1 MGEIMV
7 EKVMPHN
14 LDAERSVLGSMFL
27 SKYALQ
33 KAAEILSS
41 DLFYLD
47 AHGKIF
53 TVFKDL
59 LEKSVPIDLT
69 IVTEELQNRNWL
81 KQIGDV
87 DYLAEV
93 INSVPTA
100 ANVDEYIKIVN
111 EKAILRRL
119 IEEAT
124 NIVAEGYTS
133 SEELGTVLDNAEK
146 KILNVVK
153 TRKGTEF
160 KKIQDVLL
168 KAQADLDKLS
178 QTRGEITGLAT
189 GYYDLDKIT
198 SGLHA
203 NELIIIAA
211 RPAMGKTAFALNL
224 AINIAQSSKKGVAI
238 FNMEM
243 GAEQLANRMIASVG
257 QIELN
262 KLISG
267 NLQNNDWKRINE
279 AISRLSDTKIFIDDT
294 PGMTIGEIRAK
305 CRRLDSS
312 EDGIGIVII
321 DYLQLISGSA
331 RYAGNRQ
338 QEVAEISRSLKTL
351 AMELEIPVVAL
362 AQLSR
367 SVEGRDDKRPL
378 LSDLRES
385 GSIEQDA
392 DIVAFLYRDD
402 YYTKEISI
410 DENTSK
416 SEFIVAKN
424 RSGPTKTVDLIFKRN
439 TSTFVN
445 MANRDEEE
453 S

>member
-1 MGEIMV
+1 MV

-100 ANVDEYIKIVN
+100 ANVDEYIQIVN

-160 KKIQDVLL
+160 KKFQDLLL